1 LKSKWSVGSASSKAA
16 QVEKIKRFEMA
27 WADYVIAEIDSSEQ
41 KQQSKWICS
50 NHVEAYM
57 VQP

>member
-1 LKSKWSVGSASSKAA
+1 MPGRDSKMLDKFI
-16 QVEKIKRFEMA
+16 ERFEMA